1 MILKSYAK
9 VLVLLVFANRLLL
22 LFYEK
27 NEIGETE
34 FMYCNVE
41 IAFFTSELFFR

>member
-1 MILKSYAK
+1 MILKSHAK

-27 NEIGETE
+27 NEIEGAE
-34 FMYCNVE
+34 FAYCNVE
-41 IAFFTSELFFR
+41 IAF